1 MAEPVQ
7 TPTLSPTLLCS
18 LGGPDQLSRA
28 LSALRWKRNQQATVL
43 VSSAGM
49 TVSVAEAQAMRA
61 HAFLSAA
68 VFESFE
74 YIGPVKGSTFGV
86 QLGALLDTLALFS
99 ARGGGS
105 TYGGGGG
112 DAGSGHGVLTMQYP
126 GVDDS
131 LVLGMED
138 ASEALCTDAEM
149 RTHVLDPADDGAQAI
164 ALQADAVAFAV
175 EASVLRDAVE
185 DLEAVASVASVALLP
200 TPPCAILSAEG
211 NGSVNIELAGDAIRQ
226 WAVGVPLQFTY
237 KVKLL
242 ALAQF
247 LRAAT
252 EHAHKGHGGS
262 THGSH
267 GYYGHQGG
275 SHFGVQHEAPM
286 APLSSLVKIKV
297 DATGTLAVQRVM
309 AGGGD
314 GRASAFVQ
322 YLLLPEETEEYGA
335 DI

>member
-1 MAEPVQ
+1 MALPW
-7 TPTLSPTLLCS
+7 
-18 LGGPDQLSRA
+18 PDP
-28 LSALRWKRNQQATVL
+28 
-43 VSSAGM
+43 
-49 TVSVAEAQAMRA
+49 MRA
-61 HAFLSAA
+61 
-68 VFESFE
+68 
-74 YIGPVKGSTFGV
+74 GV

-237 KVKLL
+237 KVKV
-242 ALAQF
+242 
-247 LRAAT
+247 RT
-252 EHAHKGHGGS
+252 
-262 THGSH
+262 T
-267 GYYGHQGG
+267 
-275 SHFGVQHEAPM
+275 V
-286 APLSSLVKIKV
+286 
-297 DATGTLAVQRVM
+297 
-309 AGGGD
+309 
-314 GRASAFVQ
+314 RASAMRGAKRLSAITGVRTRALTHSCWLSRSSCAPRQ
-322 YLLLPEETEEYGA
+322 NMRTRGTVAVHMARMGTMGTRVVPTSGCSTKHRWRRCLP
-335 DI
+335 